1 MAIQAERGRACRGF
15 PNPMPIGE
23 RERQT
28 MAELLDLEELA
39 ARLRQT
45 DRHLISLLARRMRLS
60 AQVGEF
66 KRSKG
71 EPIYRAEV
79 EERRLKDAENWAQEW
94 GLNPHFARAILYFT
108 IDESCKVQM
117 IQFQQEELRAAEL
130 EEVEAEYRLLKQ
142 NLLDLTAKI
151 ASTYDQYGQNSQATR
166 TYLDFEAEIL
176 ESEIAILNDLT
187 LAVDIGCATGRRTW
201 ELGNRFERAIG
212 YDISPAM
219 IEHAATKN
227 QGTASNR
234 IDFRVADIEAGIPQA
249 DNTVSLVVMNF
260 GTASDLRDIKQVLVE
275 LERVLRPGGKAF
287 LSFYNTD
294 ALLYRIGFVP
304 WSVGLAAEINWVR
317 YCLDVHYDGAVFQVY
332 AKPYK
337 IEDIGALIPEGLKV
351 KKTLTYP
358 TILSIFPD
366 VFADGVVRDIAE
378 IDRELALDQSNLG
391 AYLMVVLEKNPAI
404 T

>member
-1 MAIQAERGRACRGF
+1 
-15 PNPMPIGE
+15 
-23 RERQT
+23 

-39 ARLRQT
+39 ARLRQA

-60 AQVGEF
+60 SQVGEF
-66 KRSKG
+66 KRSRG
-71 EPIYRAEV
+71 ELIYRAAV
-79 EERRLKDAENWAQEW
+79 EENRLKDAENWAQKM

-117 IQFQQEELRAAEL
+117 IQFQQEELRASEL
-130 EEVEAEYRLLKQ
+130 EDVEAEYRLLKQ

-151 ASTYDQYGQNSQATR
+151 ASTYDLYGQNSQATR

-176 ESEIAILNDLT
+176 ESEIGTLNDLT

-201 ELGNRFERAIG
+201 ELGDKFEQVIG
-212 YDISPAM
+212 YDISPDM
-219 IEHAATKN
+219 IEHAAMKN
-227 QGTASNR
+227 RDTASKR
-234 IDFRVADIEAGIPQA
+234 INFRVADIEAGIPQA
-249 DNTVSLVVMNF
+249 DNAVSLVVMNF
-260 GTASDLRDIKQVLVE
+260 GTASDLRDIEQVLIE
-275 LERVLRPGGKAF
+275 LKRVLKPGGKAF

-317 YCLDVHYDGAVFQVY
+317 HCLDVHYDGEIFQVY

-337 IEDIGALIPEGLKV
+337 IDDIGTLIPDGLTV
-351 KKTLTYP
+351 QKTWTYP
-358 TILSIFPD
+358 TILSILPD

-391 AYLMVVLEKNPAI
+391 AYLMVVLEKNPSRHLGDNDL
-404 T
+404 TR

>member
-1 MAIQAERGRACRGF
+1 
-15 PNPMPIGE
+15 
-23 RERQT
+23 

-39 ARLRQT
+39 ARLRQA

-60 AQVGEF
+60 SQVGEF
-66 KRSKG
+66 KRSRG
-71 EPIYRAEV
+71 ELIYRAAV
-79 EERRLKDAENWAQEW
+79 EENRLKDAENWARKM

-117 IQFQQEELRAAEL
+117 IQFQQEELRASEL
-130 EEVEAEYRLLKQ
+130 EDVEAEYRLLKQ

-151 ASTYDQYGQNSQATR
+151 ASTYDLYGQNSQATR

-176 ESEIAILNDLT
+176 ESEIGTLNDLT

-201 ELGNRFERAIG
+201 ELGDKFEQVIG
-212 YDISPAM
+212 YDISPDM
-219 IEHAATKN
+219 IEHAAMKN
-227 QGTASNR
+227 RDTASKR
-234 IDFRVADIEAGIPQA
+234 INFRVADIEAGIPQA
-249 DNTVSLVVMNF
+249 DNAVSLVVMNF
-260 GTASDLRDIKQVLVE
+260 GTASDLRDI
-275 LERVLRPGGKAF
+275 ERVLIELKRVLKPGGKAF

-317 YCLDVHYDGAVFQVY
+317 HCLDVHYDGEIFQVY

-337 IEDIGALIPEGLKV
+337 IDDIGTLIPDGLTV
-351 KKTLTYP
+351 QKTWTYP
-358 TILSIFPD
+358 TILSILPD

-391 AYLMVVLEKNPAI
+391 AYLMVVLEKNPSRHLGDNDL
-404 T
+404 TR

>member
-1 MAIQAERGRACRGF
+1 
-15 PNPMPIGE
+15 
-23 RERQT
+23 

-39 ARLRQT
+39 ARLRQA

-60 AQVGEF
+60 SQVGEF
-66 KRSKG
+66 KRSRG
-71 EPIYRAEV
+71 ELIYRAAV
-79 EERRLKDAENWAQEW
+79 EENRLKDAENWARKM

-117 IQFQQEELRAAEL
+117 IQFQQEELRASEL
-130 EEVEAEYRLLKQ
+130 EDVEAEYRLLKQ

-166 TYLDFEAEIL
+166 TYLDFETEIL
-176 ESEIAILNDLT
+176 ESEIGTLNDLT

-201 ELGNRFERAIG
+201 ELGDKFEQVIG
-212 YDISPAM
+212 YDISPDM
-219 IEHAATKN
+219 IEHAAMKN
-227 QGTASNR
+227 RDTPSKR
-234 IDFRVADIEAGIPQA
+234 INFRVADIEAGIPQA
-249 DNTVSLVVMNF
+249 DNAVSLVVMNF
-260 GTASDLRDIKQVLVE
+260 GTASDLRDIEQVLIE
-275 LERVLRPGGKAF
+275 LKRVLKPGGKAF

-317 YCLDVHYDGAVFQVY
+317 HCLDVHYDGEIFQVY

-337 IEDIGALIPEGLKV
+337 IEDIGTLIPDELTV
-351 KKTLTYP
+351 QKTWTYP
-358 TILSIFPD
+358 TILSILPD

-391 AYLMVVLEKNPAI
+391 AYLMVVLEKNPSRHLGGNDL